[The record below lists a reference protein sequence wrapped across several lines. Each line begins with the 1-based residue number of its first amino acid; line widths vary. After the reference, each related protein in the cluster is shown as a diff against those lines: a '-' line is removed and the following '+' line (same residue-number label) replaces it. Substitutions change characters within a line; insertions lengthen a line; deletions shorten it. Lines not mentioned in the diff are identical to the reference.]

1 MPYRYLT
8 ATLHVNKES
17 KDFVRGAVR
26 DRLEKLRSTLLLT
39 WTELQERLG
48 VSESMLYFMRTG
60 DRHPSPKM
68 LRRIVELETEAGLTQ
83 PVPSPMMV
91 RETPGVYS
99 VTRPTNHL
107 NIVDLKHDL
116 EQIEALARALRAKI
130 EEVEHADD
138 G

>member
-1 MPYRYLT
+1 M
-8 ATLHVNKES
+8 E
-17 KDFVRGAVR
+17 
-26 DRLEKLRSTLLLT
+26 DRLDKLRGLRFEGWKELAFTLGIT
-39 WTELQERLG
+39 VT
-48 VSESMLYFMRTG
+48 MLHYLRTG
-60 DRHPSPKM
+60 ERNPSPKL
-68 LRRIVELETEAGLTQ
+68 LRRIMELETEAGISQ

-99 VTRPTNHL
+99 VIRPTKHL

-130 EEVEHADD
+130 EEVESAND

>member
-1 MPYRYLT
+1 M
-8 ATLHVNKES
+8 
-17 KDFVRGAVR
+17 
-26 DRLEKLRSTLLLT
+26 LT
-39 WTELQERLG
+39 WNELQERLG

-60 DRHPSPKM
+60 ARNPSPKM
-68 LRRIVELETEAGLTQ
+68 LRRIMELETEAGISQ

-99 VTRPTNHL
+99 VTRPAKHL

-116 EQIEALARALRAKI
+116 EQIEALARALRAKL
-130 EEVEHADD
+130 EEVKHADD

>member
-68 LRRIVELETEAGLTQ
+68 LRRIMELESGAGIRSP
-83 PVPSPMMV
+83 PVPHPTLV
-91 RETPGVYS
+91 REPPMEYRVGVERKHIDIQAVRQQ
-99 VTRPTNHL
+99 VT
-107 NIVDLKHDL
+107 DLKRQVAAL
-116 EQIEALARALRAKI
+116 EKLLED
-130 EEVEHADD
+130 ADR
-138 G
+138 

>member
-1 MPYRYLT
+1 
-8 ATLHVNKES
+8 
-17 KDFVRGAVR
+17 
-26 DRLEKLRSTLLLT
+26 
-39 WTELQERLG
+39 
-48 VSESMLYFMRTG
+48 MLDFMRTG

-68 LRRIVELETEAGLTQ
+68 LRRIMDLETEAGLTQ

-99 VTRPTNHL
+99 VTRPAKHL

-116 EQIEALARALRAKI
+116 EQIESLARALRAKI
-130 EEVEHADD
+130 EEAEHADD